1 MLFLQTKSLLL
12 RSVEAKDVVVMYD
25 YRNNPICARY
35 QRGQSKSRADI
46 ENLIKQ
52 HKDDVMQ
59 INSAFFIAL
68 AEAVNN
74 EMIGEIVV
82 MPNGSVINLGY
93 TISYRYHRRGY
104 AFEALTALIFVFQEK
119 YPEHTLVC
127 LTDPNNQPS
136 MALLKKL
143 DFTDSGYMP
152 EITSQ
157 IFKKRKHKPVQN

>member
-1 MLFLQTKSLLL
+1 MLFLQTERLLL
-12 RSVEAKDVVVMYD
+12 RNVEEKDAAVMYD

-35 QRGQSKSRADI
+35 QRGQSKSQEAI

-52 HKDDVMQ
+52 HKDDLMQ
-59 INSAFFIAL
+59 IDQAFFIAL
-68 AEAVNN
+68 ALAESN

-82 MPNGSVINLGY
+82 MPNGPDINMGY
-93 TISYRYHRRGY
+93 TISYQHQRRGY
-104 AFEALTALIFVFQEK
+104 AFEALTALISVLQKK

-143 DFTDSGYMP
+143 GFTDSGYMP

-157 IFKKRKHKPVQN
+157 IFKKKKS